1 MPRQYLLIQRFQIRS
16 SILDG
21 SDLASGRPLFPHL
34 LVSSL
39 IGDMADKRVTM
50 IKPVV
55 GKVKSP
61 SYALPDSDFVYGIE
75 SKLDK
80 EGAGEVVQSWAQS
93 KSSEPPCSMQSFPA
107 TNRQALKNGCLTS
120 KAQREYAKTHP
131 VMKQNPKQNKRNAS
145 SAAKETGT
153 KIGNEVITSISAPG
167 TLSGSDGT
175 PPQAFG
181 IHSKKNKVSMT
192 ELLRCVP
199 DDLEDEKDY
208 PDLSGKK
215 RKGRL
220 PPAKA
225 TKSSIIVAKCRE
237 SPSEAEMAKKK
248 VAEFKMTKFQNVAP
262 RVKCYM

>member
-1 MPRQYLLIQRFQIRS
+1 
-16 SILDG
+16 
-21 SDLASGRPLFPHL
+21 
-34 LVSSL
+34 
-39 IGDMADKRVTM
+39 MADKRVTM

-61 SYALPDSDFVYGIE
+61 AYALPDNDFVYGIE

-120 KAQREYAKTHP
+120 KAQREYGKQFP
-131 VMKQNPKQNKRNAS
+131 VMKQNPKQSNKKSQNS
-145 SAAKETGT
+145 EEDLQKNS
-153 KIGNEVITSISAPG
+153 KIGEVITSIYQENTQPHQ
-167 TLSGSDGT
+167 

-181 IHSKKNKVSMT
+181 IKSKKNKVSMT
-192 ELLRCVP
+192 ELLRIP
-199 DDLEDEKDY
+199 TELDDETDY
-208 PDLSGKK
+208 PDLSNKK

-225 TKSSIIVAKCRE
+225 TKSSLIVAKCRE
-237 SPSEAEMAKKK
+237 LPSEDEMARRKSVK
-248 VAEFKMTKFQNVAP
+248 EFKMTKFKNVQP

>member
-1 MPRQYLLIQRFQIRS
+1 
-16 SILDG
+16 
-21 SDLASGRPLFPHL
+21 
-34 LVSSL
+34 
-39 IGDMADKRVTM
+39 MADKRVTM

-55 GKVKSP
+55 GKVKCP
-61 SYALPDSDFVYGIE
+61 SYALPGNDFVYGIE

-107 TNRQALKNGCLTS
+107 TNRQALKNGCLS
-120 KAQREYAKTHP
+120 AKAQREYAQQFP
-131 VMKQNPKQNKRNAS
+131 VMKQNPKQLTAS
-145 SAAKETGT
+145 LRKSNHQKNSTGSSNNNTNNNVARATEFPELFARTKNGEAAP
-153 KIGNEVITSISAPG
+153 VITSIYQESNGP
-167 TLSGSDGT
+167 DQ

-181 IHSKKNKVSMT
+181 IQSKKNKVSMT

-199 DDLEDEKDY
+199 TELDDEMDY
-208 PDLSGKK
+208 PNLSGKK

-225 TKSSIIVAKCRE
+225 TKSSLIVAQCRE
-237 SPSEAEMAKKK
+237 PPSAEDMAKRKS
-248 VAEFKMTKFQNVAP
+248 VEEFKMSKFKNVRP